1 MLLILHEPTAS
12 LDVETGHALFAQHG
26 VAVRATVSEHNRA
39 SVPPHPG
46 SGTPPKVPIDTQ
58 RRPKL
63 ERLLGL
69 LRLLAGV

>member
-1 MLLILHEPTAS
+1 MLLIFHEPTAS
-12 LDVETGHALFAQHG
+12 LDVETGYALFARHA

-39 SVPPHPG
+39 SVPRHLE

-63 ERLLGL
+63 GRLLGL